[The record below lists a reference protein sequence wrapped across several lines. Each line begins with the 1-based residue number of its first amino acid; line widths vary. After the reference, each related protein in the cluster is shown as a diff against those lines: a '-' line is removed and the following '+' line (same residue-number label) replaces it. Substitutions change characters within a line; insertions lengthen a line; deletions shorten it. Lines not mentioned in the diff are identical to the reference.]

1 MRRRDLII
9 LLGGAAAWPLAA
21 RAQVKPV
28 RRIGV
33 VIGSTEKN
41 PETTARLAA
50 FRQGLQER
58 GWSESRNV
66 SIDYRFALDSTDQF
80 QAVAKELVALQPDVI
95 FAHST
100 PIVAA
105 LQRES
110 RTIPTVFV
118 SVSDPIGEGFIA
130 NLARPG
136 GNHPGV
142 LLFEAGIVGKW
153 MAMLKQIAPRLMRV
167 ALMAN
172 PKTTAYDYF
181 LRSAEAAKSSLA
193 VELSPSHIETA
204 TDIERA
210 IESFAHAPNMGLA
223 VLPDNTNNAHRDLI
237 IALTAKHRL
246 PTVYTA
252 LHQRIG
258 AIMVTAGPFFDT
270 RREKLVTL
278 AAHYAVPT
286 MYHFREFAAAGGLIS
301 YGIDARVIYRQIGVY
316 AGAILKGDRPAE
328 LPVLLPT
335 KFELVI
341 NLKTAKALGI
351 RVPLTLQ
358 VAADEVIE

>member
-136 GNHPGV
+136 GNHTGV

-252 LHQRIG
+252 QPW
-258 AIMVTAGPFFDT
+258 VTAG
-270 RREKLVTL
+270 
-278 AAHYAVPT
+278 
-286 MYHFREFAAAGGLIS
+286 GLMS
-301 YGIDARVIYRQIGVY
+301 YGTNQVQMFRQAASYVDR
-316 AGAILKGDRPAE
+316 ILRGEKPAD
-328 LPVLLPT
+328 LPVQAPT
-335 KFELVI
+335 KYETAL
-341 NLKTAKALGI
+341 NLKTAKALGLT
-351 RVPLTLQ
+351 VPPALL

>member
-1 MRRRDLII
+1 MIRRREFITVLGGAAAWPVAARAQQPGRVW
-9 LLGGAAAWPLAA
+9 LGGAAAWPLVA

-136 GNHPGV
+136 GNHTGV

-172 PKTTAYDYF
+172 PETTAYDYF

-193 VELSPSHIETA
+193 VELAPSHIETA

-252 LHQRIG
+252 QPW
-258 AIMVTAGPFFDT
+258 VTAG
-270 RREKLVTL
+270 
-278 AAHYAVPT
+278 
-286 MYHFREFAAAGGLIS
+286 GLMS
-301 YGIDARVIYRQIGVY
+301 YGTNQVQMFRQAASYVDR
-316 AGAILKGDRPAE
+316 ILRGEKPAD
-328 LPVLLPT
+328 LPVQAPT
-335 KFELVI
+335 KYETAL
-341 NLKTAKALGI
+341 NLKTAKALGLT
-351 RVPLTLQ
+351 VPPALL